1 MFKHY
6 LCINYISDL
15 VNKKITNGKNM
26 NNNLSS
32 CTIITFEALETI
44 PEDLTFFLDE
54 YFDVTAC
61 NYTDDGKEEYVGYAG
76 LDFDEK
82 SFLDSAKALNLTLPY
97 YKIEVLKNKNWL
109 TENVITFDPIET
121 DDFLIYGIHEKGTPQ
136 TDKPTIKIYAATAF
150 GSGHQTTKSC
160 LNAISDLNKMGA
172 KHQNIL
178 DMGTGSGILALACA
192 KIWQQDKSIITAVD
206 IDDESVR
213 VTTQNAFDNNLEQ
226 FLNVAQSDGY
236 SSKIVSNNAP
246 YDIIL
251 SNILARPLIEMAP
264 SLYTHLKTGGYCI
277 ISGFIDNQVDWVLKA
292 HEQQGLKLIKTYNI
306 DNWYALLLEKI

>member
-1 MFKHY
+1 
-6 LCINYISDL
+6 
-15 VNKKITNGKNM
+15 M

-32 CTIITFEALETI
+32 CTIITFEPLETI
-44 PEDLTFFLDE
+44 SEDLVFFLDD

-61 NYTDDGKEEYVGYAG
+61 NYSDDGKEEYVGYAG
-76 LDFDEK
+76 LDFDEAD
-82 SFLDSAKALNLTLPY
+82 FVASAKISNVVLPA

-109 TENVITFDPIET
+109 TENVIKFDPIET
-121 DDFLIYGIHEKGTPQ
+121 DDFLIYGIHEKKAPS

-160 LNAISDLNKMGA
+160 LNAISDLNKQNA
-172 KHQNIL
+172 KHNNIL

-192 KIWQQDKSIITAVD
+192 KIWGDDNLLVTAVD

-213 VTTQNAFDNNLEQ
+213 VTTQNAFDNKLEQ

-236 SSKIVSNNAP
+236 NSKIVQQNAP

-264 SLYTHLKTGGYCI
+264 SLYKHLKTGGYCVL
-277 ISGFIDNQVDWVLKA
+277 SGFVYEQVDWVIDA
-292 HEQQGLKLIKTYNI
+292 HKQQGLSVVKMYNI
-306 DNWYALLLEKI
+306 DNWYAVLMEKK

>member
-6 LCINYISDL
+6 LCINYKSDL
-15 VNKKITNGKNM
+15 VNKKITKEKNM

-32 CTIITFEALETI
+32 CTIITFEALETMS
-44 PEDLTFFLDE
+44 EDLVFFLDE

-76 LDFDEK
+76 LDFDEAE
-82 SFLDSAKALNLTLPY
+82 FLNSAKILNLTLPD
-97 YKIEVLKNKNWL
+97 YKIEILKNKNWL
-109 TENVITFDPIET
+109 TENVIKFDPIET
-121 DDFLIYGIHEKGTPQ
+121 EDFLIYGVHEKKAPVTQ
-136 TDKPTIKIYAATAF
+136 KPAIKIYAATAF

-160 LNAISDLNKMGA
+160 LNAISDLNKMKA
-172 KHQNIL
+172 KHHRIL

-192 KIWQQDKSIITAVD
+192 KIWQQDNPLITAVD

-213 VTTQNAFDNNLEQ
+213 VTTQNAFDNKLEQ
-226 FLNVAQSDGY
+226 FLNVMQSDGY
-236 SSKIVSNNAP
+236 NSEIVHKNAP

-264 SLYTHLKTGGYCI
+264 FLYKHLNIGGYCVL
-277 ISGFIDNQVDWVLKA
+277 SGFVDDQVDWVLDA
-292 HEQQGLKLIKTYNI
+292 HKQQGLHLVKTYNI
-306 DNWYALLLEKI
+306 DNWHALLMEKK

>member
-1 MFKHY
+1 
-6 LCINYISDL
+6 
-15 VNKKITNGKNM
+15 M

-32 CTIITFEALETI
+32 CTIITFEPSETI
-44 PEDLTFFLDE
+44 SEDLVFFLDE

-76 LDFDEK
+76 LDFDEAD
-82 SFLDSAKALNLTLPY
+82 FVASAKISNVVLPA

-109 TENVITFDPIET
+109 TENVIKFDPIET
-121 DDFLIYGIHEKGTPQ
+121 DDFLIYGIHEKKAPS

-160 LNAISDLNKMGA
+160 LNAISDLNKQNA
-172 KHQNIL
+172 KHNNIL

-192 KIWQQDKSIITAVD
+192 KIWGDDNILVTAVD

-213 VTTQNAFDNNLEQ
+213 VTTQNAFDNKLEQ

-236 SSKIVSNNAP
+236 NSDIVQQNAP

-264 SLYTHLKTGGYCI
+264 LLYKHLKTGGYCVL
-277 ISGFIDNQVDWVLKA
+277 SGFVDDQVEWVIDA
-292 HEQQGLKLIKTYNI
+292 HKKQGLSVVKMYNI
-306 DNWYALLLEKI
+306 DNWYAVLMEKK

>member
-1 MFKHY
+1 
-6 LCINYISDL
+6 
-15 VNKKITNGKNM
+15 M

-32 CTIITFEALETI
+32 CTIVTFEALENI
-44 PEDLTFFLDE
+44 SEELAFFLDE

-76 LDFDEK
+76 LNFNEPNFI
-82 SFLDSAKALNLTLPY
+82 SSAKNMGLVLPS

-109 TENVITFDPIET
+109 TENVIKFDPIET
-121 DDFLIYGIHEKGTPQ
+121 DDFLIYGIHEQQAPVTN
-136 TDKPTIKIYAATAF
+136 KPSIKIYAATAF

-160 LNAISDLNKMGA
+160 LNAISDLNKLNVS
-172 KHQNIL
+172 HNNIL

-192 KIWQQDKSIITAVD
+192 KIWASDNLLVTAVD
-206 IDDESVR
+206 IDEESVR
-213 VTTQNAFDNNLEQ
+213 VTTQNAFDNGLEK

-236 SSKIVSNNAP
+236 NSKLITQNAP

-264 SLYTHLKTGGYCI
+264 NLYKNLKKGGYCI
-277 ISGFIDNQVDWVLKA
+277 LSGFVTDQVEWVINEHIK
-292 HEQQGLKLIKTYNI
+292 QGLSVVKKYNI
-306 DNWYALLLEKI
+306 DNWFAVLMEKK

>member
-1 MFKHY
+1 
-6 LCINYISDL
+6 
-15 VNKKITNGKNM
+15 M

-32 CTIITFEALETI
+32 CTIITFEPLETI
-44 PEDLTFFLDE
+44 SEDLVFFLDE

-76 LDFDEK
+76 LDFDDADFVASDK
-82 SFLDSAKALNLTLPY
+82 ISNVILPT

-109 TENVITFDPIET
+109 TENVIKFDPIET
-121 DDFLIYGIHEKGTPQ
+121 DDFLIYGIHEKQVPITN
-136 TDKPTIKIYAATAF
+136 KPAIKIYAATAF

-160 LNAISDLNKMGA
+160 LNAISDLNKQNA
-172 KHQNIL
+172 NHKHIL

-192 KIWQQDKSIITAVD
+192 KIWGDDNLCVTAVD

-236 SSKIVSNNAP
+236 NSKIVQQNAP

-264 SLYTHLKTGGYCI
+264 LLYKHLKTGGYCVL
-277 ISGFIDNQVDWVLKA
+277 SGFIDEQVDWVIDA
-292 HEQQGLKLIKTYNI
+292 HKQQGLSVVKIYNI
-306 DNWYALLLEKI
+306 DNWYAVLMEKK

>member
-1 MFKHY
+1 
-6 LCINYISDL
+6 
-15 VNKKITNGKNM
+15 M

-32 CTIITFEALETI
+32 CTIITFEPVETI
-44 PEDLTFFLDE
+44 SEELAFFLDE

-76 LDFDEK
+76 LDFDETNFIK
-82 SFLDSAKALNLTLPY
+82 SAENMAITLPS

-109 TENVITFDPIET
+109 TENVIKFDPIET
-121 DDFLIYGIHEKGTPQ
+121 DDFLIYGIHE
-136 TDKPTIKIYAATAF
+136 DKAPVTSKPSIKIYAATAF

-160 LNAISDLNKMGA
+160 LNAISDLNKLNVRHD
-172 KHQNIL
+172 KIL

-192 KIWQQDKSIITAVD
+192 KVWGKNNPFIVAVD
-206 IDDESVR
+206 IDDESVK

-226 FLNVAQSDGY
+226 FLSVAQSDGY
-236 SSKIVSNNAP
+236 NSELVTKNAP

-264 SLYTHLKTGGYCI
+264 CLYQNLKKGGYCVL
-277 ISGFIDNQVDWVLKA
+277 SGFVTDQVDWVVNEHIK
-292 HEQQGLKLIKTYNI
+292 QGLSPVKKYNI
-306 DNWYALLLEKI
+306 DNWFAVLMEKK